1 MFLYV
6 KAWRQAARAGAGP
19 PGPRRPRLLALL
31 RLCGTWFPSSGLL
44 MGKRQLMGKRRQVKL
59 RHTRV
64 PGWGGRR
71 GKGQAREVT
80 SELG

>member
-1 MFLYV
+1 MRRRFVFLYV

-31 RLCGTWFPSSGLL
+31 CLVAHGSLPQGCLWVRGSLWVRG
-44 MGKRQLMGKRRQVKL
+44 
-59 RHTRV
+59 HTRV

-71 GKGQAREVT
+71 GKGQAGEVT
-80 SELG
+80 SELV